1 MLAFVF
7 TCFFPPPM
15 MGSSGSNGE
24 SVPNETMN
32 PLFLFELIHTTGVP
46 SLMQKN
52 WLFFALGIPGFTLAE
67 LVDLV
72 MSIVQGDEGEP
83 QVLAALHMLS
93 GCASSH
99 TYLLFFCA
107 CAVAQLSRTIQH
119 NENSE
124 LQILHFCGIFIV
136 KATYFAGAAGGLA
149 MSSRDTVL
157 IRDSVR
163 HCWNYSSAYL
173 SCR

>member
-1 MLAFVF
+1 
-7 TCFFPPPM
+7 M

-52 WLFFALGIPGFTLAE
+52 WLFFALGIPGFTLTE

-72 MSIVQGDEGEP
+72 MSIMQGDEGEP

-119 NENSE
+119 NENNA
-124 LQILHFCGIFIV
+124 LQMFNCCRIV
-136 KATYFAGAAGGLA
+136 IVIASLFAPW
-149 MSSRDTVL
+149 SSRFRRETDFG
-157 IRDSVR
+157 IVR
-163 HCWNYSSAYL
+163 QCLNES
-173 SCR
+173 

>member
-1 MLAFVF
+1 
-7 TCFFPPPM
+7 M

-46 SLMQKN
+46 ALMQKN
-52 WLFFALGIPGFTLAE
+52 WLFFALEMPGFTLAE

-107 CAVAQLSRTIQH
+107 CAVAQLNRTIQH

-136 KATYFAGAAGGLA
+136 RATFCWCCRRP
-149 MSSRDTVL
+149 SDVISRNGF
-157 IRDSVR
+157 DSR
-163 HCWNYSSAYL
+163 QCPS
-173 SCR
+173 